1 MAEKRT
7 SKAAAARAEKK
18 NENEVKTIEWQGLT
32 LTLPEKLPEEIFLDL
47 ALVQSSENPGS
58 TFEMLVTMIGEEQF
72 RAVRHKLKTDKKVDL
87 QDVVALSGQ
96 IFEVYGTSEGESEAS
111 QDS

>member
-1 MAEKRT
+1 MAERKT

-18 NENEVKTIEWQGLT
+18 AKEEAKMVEWQGLT
-32 LTLPEKLPEEIFLDL
+32 FALPDKLPEEIFLDL

-72 RAVRHKLKTDKKVDL
+72 RAVRQKLKTDEKVTL
-87 QDVVALSGQ
+87 EDVVGLSRQ
-96 IFEVYGTSEGESEAS
+96 IFEVYGTSEGESGAS